1 MPTEELE
8 KLQAQQT
15 CEILF
20 VIEAELRN
28 RSIFPLKKEKAHAY
42 DSLFIDEAK
51 LFEKVKHR
59 GRNETRHLEIP
70 QINAKFASQ
79 WLLELMKKGAE
90 GKWFEQKQFS
100 SFIRT
105 LFLD

>member
-1 MPTEELE
+1 ML
-8 KLQAQQT
+8 A
-15 CEILF
+15 F
-20 VIEAELRN
+20 EAA
-28 RSIFPLKKEKAHAY
+28 KKEEEQSHY
-42 DSLFIDEAK
+42 SLSLLKTLPSIQSTREAK

-90 GKWFEQKQFS
+90 GKWLEQKQFS